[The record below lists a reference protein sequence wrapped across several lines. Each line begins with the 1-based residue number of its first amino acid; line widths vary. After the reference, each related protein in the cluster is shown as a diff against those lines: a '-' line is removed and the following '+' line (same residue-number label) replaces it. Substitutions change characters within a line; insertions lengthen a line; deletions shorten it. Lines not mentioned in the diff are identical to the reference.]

1 MSNNA
6 EDHLKEGV
14 SPRLEMA
21 DVDCSGTASIDK
33 TVEMRDNHFRVGLLC
48 LFRRHAGIVVGD
60 HDGASI
66 HLGGQL
72 PSGGAGRSFN
82 LVTALLVA
90 GLGIVCS
97 IGTVNIRI
105 GNGTDCGR
113 ITAVADGTV
122 FEHVGTAVNGW
133 HVVKVSSQ
141 VGWVPGKYSE
151 IVTV

>member
-1 MSNNA
+1 
-6 EDHLKEGV
+6 
-14 SPRLEMA
+14 
-21 DVDCSGTASIDK
+21 
-33 TVEMRDNHFRVGLLC
+33 MRDNHFRVGLLC
-48 LFRRHAGIVVGD
+48 LFRRHAGIAVGD

-90 GLGIVCS
+90 GLGIVCN
-97 IGTVNIRI
+97 IGTSYIRI
-105 GNGTDCGR
+105 GNGTDYGR
-113 ITAVADGTV
+113 NTAVADGTV